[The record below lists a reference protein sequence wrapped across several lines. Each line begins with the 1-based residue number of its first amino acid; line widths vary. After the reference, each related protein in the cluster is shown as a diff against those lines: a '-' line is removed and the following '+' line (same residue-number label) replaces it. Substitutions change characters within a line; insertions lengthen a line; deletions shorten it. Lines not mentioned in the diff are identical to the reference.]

1 MYASDGDFVH
11 DWFHFDMT
19 DTERE
24 AFNKLGI
31 PFGEPILVD
40 EPSVLSEYIRMMAIE
55 FNSGG
60 AHSEEIIVNLM
71 RSFFF
76 KLSDQIRSQRDVGS
90 EERSQYFHAF
100 NELRSAIRN
109 FPYQDWSLEKAANAV
124 NMSKT
129 WFEYNYKKLFV
140 TSFREDLISSRI
152 EYAKRVLL
160 QTNDSIANIAD
171 ICGYKSDIY
180 FMRQFKNKT
189 GFTPTEYR
197 NQCRKVSSC
206 VGDIVRKDEYK
217 MICENKNGK
226 GQLYLR
232 KGIAAHIL

>member
-1 MYASDGDFVH
+1 MVIKHIHYQTNDKKEEYYYSRPSGIDEYVLILAHTPAFFHSNGKKYLLGKYQLFIYDKGQPQLMYASDGDFVH

-76 KLSDQIRSQRDVGS
+76 KLSDQIRS
-90 EERSQYFHAF
+90 
-100 NELRSAIRN
+100 
-109 FPYQDWSLEKAANAV
+109 
-124 NMSKT
+124 
-129 WFEYNYKKLFV
+129 
-140 TSFREDLISSRI
+140 
-152 EYAKRVLL
+152 
-160 QTNDSIANIAD
+160 
-171 ICGYKSDIY
+171 
-180 FMRQFKNKT
+180 
-189 GFTPTEYR
+189 
-197 NQCRKVSSC
+197 
-206 VGDIVRKDEYK
+206 
-217 MICENKNGK
+217 
-226 GQLYLR
+226 
-232 KGIAAHIL
+232 